1 MKFTHSMMIMFVG
14 SFLTQYFLMPPIIIN
29 GLDLHTNN
37 LGKAYMSTIMA
48 LFMVLLEVVCK
59 DIQYHVFSLN
69 SYALFGALIGL
80 FIYLYYKQ
88 IAITDKEYLK
98 GMIEH
103 HSLAI
108 FTSQEILKKTDNY
121 NVAKLA
127 KNIIQTQKDE
137 IREMVELVKKM

>member
-1 MKFTHSMMIMFVG
+1 MRITHSMMIMFIG
-14 SFLTQYFLMPPIIIN
+14 SFIGQYFLMPPIMIN

-98 GMIEH
+98 GMVEH
-103 HSLAI
+103 HSMAI
-108 FTSQEILKKTDNY
+108 FTSQEILKKTDDY